1 MIGLLIV
8 KIERSVIY
16 TVICVMIGKAMV
28 VAILLSPYIILGAN
42 VGARNVASY
51 VTLNAIAKLLL
62 VGAVVYFLGVI
73 IGCFLGEKTIEAT
86 KT

>member
-8 KIERSVIY
+8 NIERSVIY
-16 TVICVMIGKAMV
+16 TVICVIIGKAMV

-42 VGARNVASY
+42 VGAQNVASY

-62 VGAVVYFLGVI
+62 VGTVVYFLGVI
-73 IGCFLGEKTIEAT
+73 IGCFLGEKTTEAT